1 MKSRATTGMKKI
13 APRAS
18 ALIESMRDIGY
29 TLRTAVADIID
40 NSIAAGARRI
50 EFLAD
55 TDSEDPVIGILD
67 DGLGMSQEELLEAM
81 RPGTR
86 SPLEGRDAADLGRF
100 GLGLKT
106 ASFSQ
111 CRRLTVAT
119 CRDGSLSVAVW
130 DLDTVAA
137 RDEWLVEIPDVN
149 AAIPWRD
156 RLTANGTLVVWQ
168 KLDRL
173 TGWKANDDQRNLVRQ
188 LDDTASHL
196 EFVFHRFLSG
206 EAGKKRIK
214 ILLNGRE
221 LRPFDPFCSRHDATQ
236 FGQEEVFRL
245 EGQKIHI
252 QPVTLPHHDKVS
264 ADEWKRFGGPEGY
277 VRNQGFYL
285 YRNRR
290 LIVHGTWFGL
300 TRQTELTKLS
310 RVRIDIPNGLDAA
323 WKIDVKK
330 ASAQPPPLVR
340 ERLRRIID
348 NIGGASRR
356 TYIKRG
362 TRLVDDN
369 LLPVWTRTQNKN
381 RISYGLA
388 FNHPV
393 FTSFM
398 QALEPVTERKFRK
411 LIDLIITTLPIDAL
425 FADISTAP
433 ENVLAP
439 ALDAESFAEI
449 VKSTYLPLRRGKLP
463 RDQIESMMSSAEP
476 FRSRWPEAREVIES
490 LAQKEGCS

>member
-1 MKSRATTGMKKI
+1 MKSSDTTRMKKI

-18 ALIESMRDIGY
+18 VLIESMRNIGY
-29 TLRTAVADIID
+29 TLKTAVADVID

-50 EFLAD
+50 ELLAD

-67 DGLGMSQEELLEAM
+67 DGFGMSQEELLEAM

-119 CRDGSLSVAVW
+119 CRNGALSSAVW

-137 RDEWLVEIPDVN
+137 SDEWLVEIPDVN
-149 AAIPWRD
+149 AVIPWLD
-156 RLTANGTLVVWQ
+156 RLTADGTLVVWQ

-173 TGWKANDDQRNLVRQ
+173 TGWKTNDDQRNLVRQ

-206 EAGKKRIK
+206 EAGKRSIK

-236 FGQEEVFRL
+236 LGQKEFFML

-252 QPVTLPHHDKVS
+252 QSVTLPHHDKVS
-264 ADEWKRFGGPEGY
+264 ADEWKISGGPEGY

-300 TRQTELTKLS
+300 ARQTELTKLS

-348 NIGGASRR
+348 NIGGASKR
-356 TYIKRG
+356 TYTKRG

-369 LLPVWTRTQNKN
+369 PLPVWTRTQNKN

-393 FTSFM
+393 FASFV
-398 QALEPVTERKFRK
+398 QDLEPVTERKFHK

-425 FADISTAP
+425 FADISATP

-439 ALDAESFAEI
+439 ALDTESFAEI
-449 VKSTYLPLRRGKLP
+449 VKSTYLTLRQSGNP
-463 RDQIESMMSSAEP
+463 SSEIELMMSSAEP
-476 FRSRWPEAREVIES
+476 FRSRWSDAKEVIGS
-490 LAQKEGCS
+490 LD